1 MKLTNQRTL
10 AFLIFIITLSLM
22 TAGCSPLDQFR
33 NSQSDS
39 PASTVEESVSD
50 DEDMG
55 SPNTAISLEQSQ
67 TVSNDNGDTTASASA
82 KATIELTAKNP
93 AKGTTALD
101 LLRQSGAQ
109 MELKSFGEAGQ
120 FVTSINDIAA
130 NTNNYWAFYVNDE
143 YAQQAVDKTLVK
155 DGDRV
160 KFVYERIVPN
170 P

>member
-1 MKLTNQRTL
+1 MKLSHQRTL
-10 AFLIFIITLSLM
+10 VSCLFFITLSLL
-22 TAGCSPLDQFR
+22 TVGCSPLDQWR

-39 PASTVEESVSD
+39 AASTTQETIID

-55 SPNTAISLEQSQ
+55 SPTTAISVEQSQ
-67 TVSNDNGDTTASASA
+67 TATTVNGEITATASANT
-82 KATIELTAKNP
+82 TIELTANNP
-93 AKGTTALD
+93 PVGTTALD
-101 LLRQSGAQ
+101 LLRQSGVQ
-109 MELKSFGEAGQ
+109 LELKSFGEAGQ
-120 FVTSINDIAA
+120 FITSINDIAA

-143 YAQQAVDKTLVK
+143 YAQQAVDKTPVK